1 MEVKPLMVVLVTAVF
16 ALPVTKPNAAEAIN
30 EAGVMVCAND
40 KWDEKEIEKGH
51 KLVDYAGP
59 CVNIPDDPAA
69 EKFVED
75 CKGKYEYLPDES
87 WKGSGTCTLNL
98 KDGHVSASWE
108 EGSHLKEYTYKYTG
122 GDGKYK
128 NAGGGGAYKT
138 DNVTDRFA
146 GGRFKGKMVLP

>member
-1 MEVKPLMVVLVTAVF
+1 MEFKLLATAVL
-16 ALPVTKPNAAEAIN
+16 AAVSTLPATRVNAAQSIN
-30 EAGVMVCAND
+30 EAGVIVCVND
-40 KWDEKEIEKGH
+40 KWDEKEAEKGH

-59 CVNIPDDPAA
+59 CVNIPDVPAS

-75 CKGKYEYLPDES
+75 CTGKYEFMPDES

-98 KDGHVSASWE
+98 KDGHVAASWE

-128 NAGGGGAYKT
+128 DASGSGTYKT
-138 DNVTDRFA
+138 DNLTDRFA